1 MPGSQELEHGLF
13 TSDLSVNEFLLVKQV
28 GFHPLGLVMGSSIY
42 HIGLQ
47 KGNWGSSQELTKLT
61 AAMYNA
67 RELAMNRME
76 EEADQLGADGV
87 VGVRLD
93 VNFYEWGHD
102 SAEFIAVG
110 TAVKAEDGN
119 SYRNKLGKPFTS
131 DLSGQDFWTLA
142 QTGLHAPSVGHGHL
156 RLPHRPPGDRPGP
169 GPDRPKQGAGELH
182 PSDVRRPRAGHEA
195 YAGRG
200 HQPGC
205 HRCGRYEAGRKKP
218 PVGGPHDRVPV
229 ARDGR
234 RPAGRV
240 RGDHPASAD
249 HDHHLRQLSAV
260 GPAQPAR
267 LRFRAHDPRFC
278 RLLGDG
284 GRAAGVG
291 AGLLLRANIQLVQL
305 FV

>member
-1 MPGSQELEHGLF
+1 MSNIPSDLPKDAAARLQELEHGLF

-110 TAVKAEDGN
+110 TAVKGRGRQFLPEQA
-119 SYRNKLGKPFTS
+119 
-131 DLSGQDFWTLA
+131 GQTVHQRPERPGFLDPGA
-142 QTGLHAPSVGHGHL
+142 DRVHAPGPGNGHVCV
-156 RLPHRPPGDRPGP
+156 PHRPPRYRSGDRPDGP
-169 GPDRPKQGAGELH
+169 EPRAGKLH
-182 PSDVRRPRAGHEA
+182 PGDVRRPRAGDETH
-195 YAGRG
+195 AGRSE
-200 HQPGC
+200 QPERYRG
-205 HRCGRYEAGRKKP
+205 GRHEAGRKKP
-218 PVGGPHDRVPV
+218 PVGRAHDRVPV
-229 ARDGR
+229 AGDRSCPPGR
-234 RPAGRV
+234 R
-240 RGDHPASAD
+240 
-249 HDHHLRQLSAV
+249 
-260 GPAQPAR
+260 
-267 LRFRAHDPRFC
+267 
-278 RLLGDG
+278 
-284 GRAAGVG
+284 
-291 AGLLLRANIQLVQL
+291 
-305 FV
+305 

>member
-1 MPGSQELEHGLF
+1 MSTIPSDLPKDAAARLEELEHGLF

-110 TAVKAEDGN
+110 TAVKAEDGT
-119 SYRNKLGKPFTS
+119 SYRNKLGQAVHQRPERPGFL
-131 DLSGQDFWTLA
+131 DPGAD
-142 QTGLHAPSVGHGHL
+142 GLHAPSPGHGHL
-156 RLPHRPPGDRPGP
+156 RLPHRPSRSRSGGRA
-169 GPDRPKQGAGELH
+169 RWARTGAGELH
-182 PSDVRRPRAGHEA
+182 SGDVRRPRAGDEA
-195 YAGRG
+195 DAGRSE
-200 HQPGC
+200 QPQR
-205 HRCGRYEAGRKKP
+205 HRCGRDEARRKKP
-218 PVGGPHDRVPV
+218 PVGRPHDRVPV
-229 ARDGR
+229 A
-234 RPAGRV
+234 
-240 RGDHPASAD
+240 
-249 HDHHLRQLSAV
+249 
-260 GPAQPAR
+260 
-267 LRFRAHDPRFC
+267 
-278 RLLGDG
+278 GDG
-284 GRAAGVG
+284 SRPPC
-291 AGLLLRANIQLVQL
+291 R
-305 FV
+305 F

>member
-1 MPGSQELEHGLF
+1 MSNIPADLPKDAGARLQELEAGMF

-28 GFHPLGLVMGSSIY
+28 GFHPLGMVMGSSIY

-47 KGNWGSSQELTKLT
+47 KGNWGSSQELAKLT

-131 DLSGQDFWTLA
+131 A
-142 QTGLHAPSVGHGHL
+142 
-156 RLPHRPPGDRPGP
+156 
-169 GPDRPKQGAGELH
+169 
-182 PSDVRRPRAGHEA
+182 
-195 YAGRG
+195 
-200 HQPGC
+200 
-205 HRCGRYEAGRKKP
+205 
-218 PVGGPHDRVPV
+218 
-229 ARDGR
+229 
-234 RPAGRV
+234 
-240 RGDHPASAD
+240 
-249 HDHHLRQLSAV
+249 
-260 GPAQPAR
+260 
-267 LRFRAHDPRFC
+267 
-278 RLLGDG
+278 
-284 GRAAGVG
+284 
-291 AGLLLRANIQLVQL
+291 
-305 FV
+305 

>member
-1 MPGSQELEHGLF
+1 MSTIPSDLPKDAAARLEELEHGLF

-110 TAVKAEDGN
+110 QPSRPK
-119 SYRNKLGKPFTS
+119 
-131 DLSGQDFWTLA
+131 
-142 QTGLHAPSVGHGHL
+142 TGLLTATSWVS
-156 RLPHRPPGDRPGP
+156 RLP
-169 GPDRPKQGAGELH
+169 AT
-182 PSDVRRPRAGHEA
+182 
-195 YAGRG
+195 
-200 HQPGC
+200 
-205 HRCGRYEAGRKKP
+205 
-218 PVGGPHDRVPV
+218 
-229 ARDGR
+229 
-234 RPAGRV
+234 
-240 RGDHPASAD
+240 
-249 HDHHLRQLSAV
+249 
-260 GPAQPAR
+260 
-267 LRFRAHDPRFC
+267 
-278 RLLGDG
+278 
-284 GRAAGVG
+284 
-291 AGLLLRANIQLVQL
+291 
-305 FV
+305 